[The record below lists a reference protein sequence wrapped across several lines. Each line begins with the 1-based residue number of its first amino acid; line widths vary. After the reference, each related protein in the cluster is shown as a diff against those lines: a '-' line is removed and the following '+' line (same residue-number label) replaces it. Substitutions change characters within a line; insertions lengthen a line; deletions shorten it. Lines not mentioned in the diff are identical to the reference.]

1 MKALD
6 SFTVERLE
14 ELGAGAMFFTG
25 DEVAALA
32 RIALAAKRAE
42 PVAWFSNGAYYNTGR
57 AALKDQAENPTP
69 LYTTPQL
76 NSPEI
81 PEGWKLVPIIAF
93 PSQWAA
99 GQKAHNDAGINK
111 VDAVYKEMVAAAPDA
126 SGFDPSMP
134 GAEATVITHYY
145 TPEGYKLVPTEI
157 TKAMRDAWDSAPNN
171 HEDDDVNMC
180 NAYRAMIAAAPEP
193 QNQQQNIPEIIP
205 QGWTS
210 SDPANAALVM
220 LDRIDTIDSADDD
233 RIEDIKLIIR
243 QLAAAPESE

>member
-1 MKALD
+1 MNND
-6 SFTVERLE
+6 LE
-14 ELGAGAMFFTG
+14 QFSEETLHGLISGEYFPSTHAAQ
-25 DEVAALA
+25 ALA

-42 PVAWFSNGAYYNTGR
+42 PVAYGTLQKEFCDEERSLFTD
-57 AALKDQAENPTP
+57 KDSASKYSESCYDLTP

-76 NSPEI
+76 NSPEML
-81 PEGWKLVPIIAF
+81 EGWKLVPI
-93 PSQWAA
+93 
-99 GQKAHNDAGINK
+99 
-111 VDAVYKEMVAAAPDA
+111 
-126 SGFDPSMP
+126 
-134 GAEATVITHYY
+134 
-145 TPEGYKLVPTEI
+145 EI
-157 TKAMRDAWDSAPNN
+157 TKAMRDAWDSAPNG

-193 QNQQQNIPEIIP
+193 QTQQQNIPEIIP

>member
-14 ELGAGAMFFTG
+14 EILNFDLPRHPAAL
-25 DEVAALA
+25 EEIVALA

-42 PVAWFSNGAYYNTGR
+42 PIYQYHTGIINEEGDIDWYWVDCDKGFYSQYDNQHR
-57 AALKDQAENPTP
+57 RIV
-69 LYTTPQL
+69 YTTPQL
-76 NSPEI
+76 NSPEML
-81 PEGWKLVPIIAF
+81 EGWKLVPI
-93 PSQWAA
+93 
-99 GQKAHNDAGINK
+99 
-111 VDAVYKEMVAAAPDA
+111 
-126 SGFDPSMP
+126 
-134 GAEATVITHYY
+134 
-145 TPEGYKLVPTEI
+145 EI
-157 TKAMRDAWDSAPNN
+157 TKAMRDAWDSAPNG

-193 QNQQQNIPEIIP
+193 QTQQQNIPEIIP

-243 QLAAAPESE
+243 QLAAAPEKPL